1 MPEELEKQEEMEN
14 KIPGEENGTEPE
26 KEENASVEAE
36 TGTAEGGA
44 ENEAAAENEPEA
56 ENMEEPVEQE
66 QEQEMQPE
74 PQPEPEKMLTQ
85 SQVNE
90 LVGKARAEGRAA
102 AMKELYGRYGVN
114 DDNEMNDVFG
124 KGQGY
129 DLLNDEYN
137 ALNGNFKNLSAENA
151 LLKSGVV
158 QGRWDDVKAILG
170 MKGLDVTVENIEA
183 ELPTHQEWIGAASA
197 ATAPDVTPELGTEEL
212 DGMLE
217 ANKPKPMAPTQPST
231 IRKLGSVVPET
242 KVDEEEAETMKWF
255 GLK

>member
-56 ENMEEPVEQE
+56 ENMEEPVGQE
-66 QEQEMQPE
+66 QEQPE